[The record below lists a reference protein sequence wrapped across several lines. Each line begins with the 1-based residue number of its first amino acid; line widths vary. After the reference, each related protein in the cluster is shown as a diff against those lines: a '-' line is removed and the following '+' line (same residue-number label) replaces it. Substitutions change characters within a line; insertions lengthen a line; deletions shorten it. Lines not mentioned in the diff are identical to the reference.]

1 MLTVESTPD
10 NRSVAVSSIFA
21 ERKDSIN
28 LRITL
33 AGIGAPPTP
42 TIPLQVKQSWMWTW
56 DIDLGFLVPFYKT
69 LRATH
74 LMFYPQYP
82 VDAVTVNG
90 STPPTK
96 GPFPMGSPAAE
107 LVRIFGEMVFVGMT
121 RQSYCQEVKRDGKTF
136 WQLAAVGHV

>member
-1 MLTVESTPD
+1 VLTVESTPD

-21 ERKDSIN
+21 ERTDGIN

-33 AGIGAPPTP
+33 AGIGAAPTP

-56 DIDLGFLVPFYKT
+56 DVDLGFLVLFYKT

-74 LMFYPQYP
+74 LMFYPHYP
-82 VDAVTVNG
+82 AHAVDGDGVV
-90 STPPTK
+90 PTK
-96 GPFPMGSPAAE
+96 EPFPMGSPAAE
-107 LVRIFGEMVFVGMT
+107 LVRVFEGMVFVGMT
-121 RQSYCQEVKRDGKTF
+121 RQFYCQEVKMEGKTF